1 MRRFLARRAAAALR
15 NLPEFVP
22 PLEFPCRIERLP
34 EGCSTID
41 NELYDDAHYSSTWH
55 AEDTSRELATLQLLN
70 AARIPYFD
78 RVWRQRLRAPT
89 GRLSRGRLRRRRGDG
104 GAGALGYRVTGVDPA
119 AAAIEAARGT
129 RRGSTCA
136 SGSSSPR
143 ARRTTSPPSRRRR
156 STAC

>member
-70 AARIPYFD
+70 AARI
-78 RVWRQRLRAPT
+78 V
-89 GRLSRGRLRRRRGDG
+89 LS
-104 GAGALGYRVTGVDPA
+104 AETIAVSCF
-119 AAAIEAARGT
+119 AIKAC
-129 RRGSTCA
+129 RGSLTPCGQPWYFSA
-136 SGSSSPR
+136 
-143 ARRTTSPPSRRRR
+143 
-156 STAC
+156 TAPISAMLEDLRHS

>member
-1 MRRFLARRAAAALR
+1 MLGRFLARRAAAALR

-78 RVWRQRLRAPT
+78 RVWRQQLQLRV
-89 GRLSRGRLRRRRGDG
+89 GFLHFYKHKWRWW
-104 GAGALGYRVTGVDPA
+104 
-119 AAAIEAARGT
+119 
-129 RRGSTCA
+129 
-136 SGSSSPR
+136 
-143 ARRTTSPPSRRRR
+143 
-156 STAC
+156 